1 MLPIFKYIQ
10 ETSSGDINIKKN
22 ILVNDFLVLIE
33 RPKGTIIIH
42 KILVHIN
49 MVEIVLSTGKHEVR
63 ISIYI
68 EVSKMDVLCL

>member
-22 ILVNDFLVLIE
+22 ILLKDFLVLIE

-42 KILVHIN
+42 KILVQIN

-63 ISIYI
+63 ISIDI

>member
-42 KILVHIN
+42 KILVQIN
-49 MVEIVLSTGKHEVR
+49 MVEIVLSTCKHEVR
-63 ISIYI
+63 ISIDI

>member
-1 MLPIFKYIQ
+1 MLPIFKYIK

-42 KILVHIN
+42 KILVQIN

-63 ISIYI
+63 ISIDI

>member
-33 RPKGTIIIH
+33 RSKGTIIIH
-42 KILVHIN
+42 KILVQIN

-63 ISIYI
+63 ISIDI